1 MKKLISLLITA
12 LVLTGCVS
20 KSINDVRETGEHVT
34 LESKHNVDEVSR
46 CILYKW
52 QNKKD
57 IFGGVFGANMQPLP
71 NGNTIY
77 VDGNMFI
84 ADVTKKSENK
94 TQVELHLI
102 NLRNGWVELT
112 KTCL

>member
-1 MKKLISLLITA
+1 MKNFLAMLMITLSLA
-12 LVLTGCVS
+12 GCVS
-20 KSINDVRETGEHVT
+20 TSINDVRSSGEKVT
-34 LESKHNVDEVSR
+34 LESKRGVDEVSQ

-57 IFGGVFGANMQPLP
+57 IFGGVFGAKIQPLP
-71 NGNTIY
+71 GENTIY

-84 ADVTKKSENK
+84 ADVTKKTENI
-94 TQVELHLI
+94 TQVQLYLI